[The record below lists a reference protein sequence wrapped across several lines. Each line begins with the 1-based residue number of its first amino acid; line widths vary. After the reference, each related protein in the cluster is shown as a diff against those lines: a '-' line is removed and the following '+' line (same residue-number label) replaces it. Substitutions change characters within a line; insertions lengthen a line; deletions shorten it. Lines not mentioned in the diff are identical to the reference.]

1 MKWIKDQNI
10 RPETIKLLG
19 ENISRT
25 LFDIYHNNI
34 LFYLPTRVI
43 EINTKINKWNLIKL
57 KSFCIAKET
66 ISKIKRQSLE
76 WEKIIANETTDKG
89 LISKIYKQFMQ
100 FNTRKTNKPIK
111 RQAEG
116 LDRHFSKAD
125 IQMANRHM
133 KRCSPSLIIRDL
145 QIKTTMRYY
154 LTPVRMPFI
163 KKSINNKWRGYAE
176 KGILLHCCVC
186 QSLSRARL
194 SVTPC
199 TVPHQAS
206 LSMDG
211 LVGSLG

>member
-1 MKWIKDQNI
+1 MGCPCSPVGKERTCNAGDPGSIPGSE
-10 RPETIKLLG
+10 RCPG
-19 ENISRT
+19 EGNGSP
-25 LFDIYHNNI
+25 LQYSC
-34 LFYLPTRVI
+34 L
-43 EINTKINKWNLIKL
+43 
-57 KSFCIAKET
+57 A
-66 ISKIKRQSLE
+66 
-76 WEKIIANETTDKG
+76 
-89 LISKIYKQFMQ
+89 
-100 FNTRKTNKPIK
+100 
-111 RQAEG
+111 
-116 LDRHFSKAD
+116 KAD

-133 KRCSPSLIIRDL
+133 KRYSPSLIIRDL